1 MSYFVRISL
10 RRLAREK
17 FYTVINITGL
27 ALGMASAL
35 LILLFLRFETN
46 YDNWHSRKDDIYR
59 MGTAMQI
66 FDQEQNFAVSSAGMA
81 PLLVNEFSQLQSYV
95 RIFHIQ
101 YFLRDLVYRYNERH
115 IYNSEVFAVDS
126 TFFDFFTYDFLE
138 GNPLNILIDPFS
150 IVLTRSMA
158 NEIFGTSSAVGKKL
172 WVKNAGYFTVT
183 AVVEDSPINTHF
195 QFSALISVST
205 LYELGHMFE
214 QAFGR
219 GVHWSHFEN
228 TLGSLI
234 VWTYVMTDGNF
245 DPDDFLEKHWPD
257 FHEKHIT
264 ELIEKHQIDI
274 DPIFQPLTSIHMD
287 EDLLY
292 DRSKEKV
299 HVQIMTRQLV
309 RVFFVIAMFLLA
321 VAVINYTNI
330 LISHFNKRKKEMA
343 IIKIL
348 GSGSRQLFIGF
359 FVESFVIALVSLI
372 IALFM
377 VELIIPFIND
387 FLLLDLTL
395 KITEDYMIAV
405 IIFSVFFFTSFLAGL
420 FPAVFF
426 AQISA
431 IKLLMQRMRTGRKS
445 ILLKKVL
452 VTVQFTI
459 SAFMISASFVAFQQ
473 MNYMQRMDPGY
484 TFNNIAI
491 LEIHDNDIRAN
502 LNLLDSLFLEHS
514 NVEKTARSNY
524 IFSSFPIKHTA
535 LFEKDNHQTVRSF
548 NTIQTTG
555 KFLDLLDI
563 RVFTDDQLINSEI
576 LDRSNGVFVN
586 RAFVDSM
593 GYDTP
598 IGKTVTTHFQFLE
611 GRLRTD
617 RPIIGIMDNVHYA
630 ALHQPVEAL
639 IVMGMRS
646 PPNYFVVRFTA
657 SERKEQLRIIHSVW
671 DQFDHY
677 YPAKFYFLEDI
688 IEDFYVKQSNL
699 SRFFG
704 YFAWLC
710 IIISFLGVFGIT
722 AYNMEQRTIEIGIR
736 KVMGASWLDIFSTF
750 FKDYLILLIIA
761 SLAGVFISYT
771 LLDQWLAGFEY
782 AVKISYFPF
791 LIAIIMV
798 TFTVWLAI
806 GIHAFRTIYLNPAKA
821 LKRE

>member
-1 MSYFVRISL
+1 LNYFVRISL

-59 MGTAMQI
+59 LGTAMQI

-81 PLLVNEFSQLQSYV
+81 PLLVNEFSQFQSYV

-101 YFLRDLVYRYNERH
+101 YFLRDLVYRYNDHH

-138 GNPLNILIDPFS
+138 GNPRNILTDPFS

-158 NEIFGTSSAVGKKL
+158 TEIFGNSSVVGKKI

-205 LYELGHMFE
+205 LYELDHMFE

-245 DPDDFLEKHWPD
+245 DPVEFLENQWPE
-257 FHEKHIT
+257 FHSNHIS

-274 DPIFQPLTSIHMD
+274 DPIFQLLTSIHMD

-299 HVQIMTRQLV
+299 QVQIMTRQLV
-309 RVFFVIAMFLLA
+309 KVFFVIAMFLLA

-343 IIKIL
+343 IVKVL

-359 FVESFVIALVSLI
+359 FVESFVTALVSLV

-395 KITEDYMIAV
+395 KVTEDYMIAV

-420 FPAVFF
+420 FPAVYF

-431 IKLLMQRMRTGRKS
+431 IKLLMQRMRAGRKS

-459 SAFMISASFVAFQQ
+459 SAFMISASFVAYQQ

-484 TFNNIAI
+484 TYQNIAI
-491 LEIHDNDIRAN
+491 LEIHDNDLRAN
-502 LNLLDSLFLEHS
+502 LNLLDSLFRE
-514 NVEKTARSNY
+514 NPKIEKTAISNY

-535 LFEKDNHQTVRSF
+535 LFEKDNQQTVRSF

-555 KFLDLLDI
+555 KYLELMGVKIFAG
-563 RVFTDDQLINSEI
+563 DQPIDPEI
-576 LDRSNGVFVN
+576 LDKSMGVFVN

-593 GYDTP
+593 GYDDP
-598 IGKTVTTHFQFLE
+598 IGKNVTTHFQFLE
-611 GRLRTD
+611 GRLRAD
-617 RPIIGIMDNVHYA
+617 RAIIGIMDDVHYA
-630 ALHQPVEAL
+630 ELHQPVEPL

-646 PPNYFVVRFTA
+646 LPNYLVVSF
-657 SERKEQLRIIHSVW
+657 SENDRAEQLRIIHSVW
-671 DQFDHY
+671 DQFDPN
-677 YPAKFYFLEDI
+677 YPAEFYFLEDV
-688 IEDFYVKQSNL
+688 IEDFFVKQSNL

-761 SLAGVFISYT
+761 CMSGVVISYK
-771 LLDQWLAGFEY
+771 LLSQWLAGFEY

-791 LIAIIMV
+791 LVAIMMV
-798 TFTVWLAI
+798 TVTVWLAI
-806 GIHAFRTIYLNPAKA
+806 GIHALRTNYLNPAKA
-821 LKRE
+821 LKGE